1 MKIYDP
7 DCLLW
12 VIARKTS
19 WFLNTNNTEKEKTR
33 YQLLNYLKCIN
44 WNEGTIERGSKGRRH
59 HKMRTERFLRDVKK
73 GNLQNFPI
81 NNQNE

>member
-44 WNEGTIERGSKGRRH
+44 WNEGTIERGPKEEDITNEDREILERCEKG
-59 HKMRTERFLRDVKK
+59 EFAE
-73 GNLQNFPI
+73 FP
-81 NNQNE
+81 NK